1 MRVALDYLGRRDPE
15 HWRRQDEEEVVYDLG
30 PVLERLAQMIASG
43 ELARHNVT
51 RPQLPEAADKGGA
64 RGEPRNIWRTF

>member
-15 HWRRQDEEEVVYDLG
+15 HWRRQDEEKVVYDLG

-43 ELARHNVT
+43 ELT
-51 RPQLPEAADKGGA
+51 RLNMTSPQLTD
-64 RGEPRNIWRTF
+64 GERKDD